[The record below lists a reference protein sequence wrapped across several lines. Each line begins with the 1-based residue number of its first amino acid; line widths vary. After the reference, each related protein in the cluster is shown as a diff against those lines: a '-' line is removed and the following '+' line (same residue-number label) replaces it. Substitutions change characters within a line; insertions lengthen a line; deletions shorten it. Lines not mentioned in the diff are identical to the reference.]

1 MLFFSVYGKGPSY
14 ESDDA
19 DKELD
24 VDAINLRKSPVTQT
38 IHTDILPIICY
49 FILFVHMTATCGEAT
64 AAGGRVI
71 GGADATAGE
80 WPWQAKLDTKDSG
93 FTCGGSLITPTWVMT
108 AAHCIS
114 DKDPSTYSVT
124 LGDLNREMAEGT
136 EQKFS
141 VRRVEVHPDYNSPVF
156 VNNDIALLQL
166 TRPATKTAFVNTV
179 CLPRASEV
187 VTPGTKC
194 YISG

>member
-1 MLFFSVYGKGPSY
+1 M
-14 ESDDA
+14 
-19 DKELD
+19 
-24 VDAINLRKSPVTQT
+24 DAINLRKLKSPLAQK
-38 IHTDILPIICY
+38 IRNDILPIICY
-49 FILFVHMTATCGEAT
+49 FIFYVHMTATCGQAT

-80 WPWQAKLDTKDSG
+80 WPWQTKLETRDSG

-124 LGDLNREMAEGT
+124 LGDLNRERPEGT
-136 EQKFS
+136 EQTFS
-141 VRRVEVHPDYNSPVF
+141 VRRVVVHPDYNSPVF

-179 CLPRASEV
+179 CLPSASEV
-187 VTPGTKC
+187 VKAGTKC